1 MRDIGQH
8 FYEEK
13 EYYFNQIAISRIII
27 NPSVRGY
34 PPLFMVCS
42 GDFGSKQAYYIL
54 AMNFLQINK
63 LLMKSVENSTRL
75 ILAEKLTDFLIPGD
89 RSGEICIRKTLGE
102 ALTITNLDITTRVHR
117 FNSDST
123 TEDEP
128 LYYFQL
134 TEME

>member
-1 MRDIGQH
+1 MRDIGQN

-13 EYYFNQIAISRIII
+13 AYYFNQISVSRIII

-42 GDFGSKQAYYIL
+42 GNFGSKSAYYIL
-54 AMNFLQINK
+54 AMSFLQLNK

-89 RSGEICIRKTLGE
+89 RSGEICVRKTLGE

-117 FNSDST
+117 FNSDANT
-123 TEDEP
+123 VDDP

-134 TEME
+134 TEM

>member
-1 MRDIGQH
+1 MQDIGQN

-13 EYYFNQIAISRIII
+13 AYYFNQISVAKIII

-42 GDFGSKQAYYIL
+42 GNFGSKKATYIL
-54 AMNFLQINK
+54 AMNFLQLNK

-75 ILAEKLTDFLIPGD
+75 ILAETLTDFLIPGD
-89 RSGEICIRKTLGE
+89 RSGEICIRKVLGE
-102 ALTITNLDITTRVHR
+102 ILTITNLDLTTQVHR
-117 FNSDST
+117 FNSDSPAV
-123 TEDEP
+123 DEP

-134 TEME
+134 IEIE